1 MSGVKRYQNPEV
13 YEALAAEYVLGT
25 LQGRALQ
32 RFERLKHERP
42 YIQYAVDIWERRIND
57 LGQTV
62 PESRPPEIIWERIQ
76 DDIKAQERADR
87 IDEKQGLFS
96 GFWGKLPFWQ
106 SASFALSLALV
117 VALLPKQ
124 PSGHMPMPSYVS
136 VLQSDAKEP
145 MMVTIGDRKKR
156 MVSVRLMEVPQITD
170 TQDLELWAIPKGGG
184 TPVSVGV
191 VRRDSMETQLKLSK
205 PHWSRIQGAEKFAI
219 SFEEKGGSTTGRPS
233 GPIMY
238 QGQCLDFI

>member
-25 LQGRALQ
+25 LQGKALK

-42 YIQYAVDIWERRIND
+42 YIQYAVDIWERRINE

-62 PESRPPEIIWERIQ
+62 PESRPSDAVWQ
-76 DDIKAQERADR
+76 NIKAEISAQESAANGE
-87 IDEKQGLFS
+87 EKKGLFS
-96 GFWGKLPFWQ
+96 DFWHKLSFWQ
-106 SASFALSLALV
+106 AASFALSLALA

-124 PSGHMPMPSYVS
+124 PAHMPMPSYVS
-136 VLQSDAKEP
+136 VLQSSAKEP

-156 MVSVRLMEVPQITD
+156 MVSVRLMEVPQVGA

-184 TPVSVGV
+184 APVSVGV
-191 VRRDSMETQLKLSK
+191 VRQDSMETQLKLTK

-219 SFEEKGGSTTGRPS
+219 SFEPKGGSSTGQPS

>member
-1 MSGVKRYQNPEV
+1 MSGVKRYQNPEL

-25 LQGRALQ
+25 LTGKALK
-32 RFERLKHERP
+32 RFERLRHERP
-42 YIQYAVDIWERRIND
+42 YIQYAVDIWERRLND

-76 DDIKAQERADR
+76 DAIKAQEKAAQQESRR
-87 IDEKQGLFS
+87 GLLS
-96 GFWGKLPFWQ
+96 DFWGKLSFWQ
-106 SASFALSLALV
+106 AASFALSLALV

-124 PSGHMPMPSYVS
+124 SSTHMPMPSYVS
-136 VLQSDAKEP
+136 VLQSAADKP
-145 MMVTIGDRKKR
+145 MMVTIGDQKKR
-156 MVSVRLMEVPQITD
+156 MVSVRLMEMPSMSE
-170 TQDLELWAIPKGGG
+170 TQDLELWAIPKDGGA
-184 TPVSVGV
+184 PVSVGV
-191 VRRDSMETQLKLSK
+191 VKTDSMETQLKLSK

-219 SFEEKGGSTTGRPS
+219 SFEPKGGSSTGQPS